1 MHSYPERPSQNSS
14 PTAQSVRK
22 SSHASRQLLWKV
34 QQDLKCKSQFR
45 AIHQNVTWACFS
57 DTKRQSLDSFPA
69 DRQSSPLHSGDI
81 FDCSSAHVPA
91 TPPATPPSDQE
102 KPPLAP
108 PANYHHN
115 AAVHAMA
122 YAQACHAMQSFISRS
137 LPTQVSNTLNIFI
150 RQTFDLKPI
159 PRRRNWRNAGPRMR
173 SDWADRI

>member
-57 DTKRQSLDSFPA
+57 DTKRQSLDSFPV